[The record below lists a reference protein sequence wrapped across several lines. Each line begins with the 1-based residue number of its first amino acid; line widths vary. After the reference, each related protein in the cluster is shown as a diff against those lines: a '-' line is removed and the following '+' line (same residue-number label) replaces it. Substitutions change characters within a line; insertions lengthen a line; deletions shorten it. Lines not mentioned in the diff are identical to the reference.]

1 MEDITEQFN
10 LPKYTKGKSF
20 ADASSMIMDK
30 FKERKDPESKRTM
43 TEMLDRLR
51 QAQEFVKEQNKTP
64 EERQQEQ
71 MQMEQQAQ
79 MQAKQSQQQVDPQMQ
94 QQVLQEQPQQT
105 QFAEG
110 GLMNYI
116 SKNKSNQFDEGGV
129 ISDGNKF
136 GKFMKGNAGGIA
148 SAGAGAMNMIGDLS
162 GEGVSTNAGTAG
174 LTGAAKGAMAGMAL
188 GPVGAAIG
196 GVLGGA
202 AGLIGSGKAKRE
214 MIENERNETQLN
226 RNQSLN
232 TFAEGGQLNPDP
244 TYPQNPSDLIKSFKT
259 NQEGLDYKNPY
270 PNRTNRFHKFDDYQ
284 KRLKNRSF
292 GISPVTPNY
301 GSKLPFGDGT
311 GGTSPIKDEIKL
323 KKALLTRPV
332 VTNTKEDYNE
342 QINNAVNNSF
352 AKGGK
357 ITDTNQY
364 ALGDWLKRAG
374 KNVGAAATKTG
385 QFLNENKGD
394 ILRYT
399 PTAINAFQL
408 AKLPK
413 AEVESLNR
421 LDNRFK
427 PNYVD
432 EAALQNI
439 SRENYN
445 MSNQALTGAS
455 GGSTSALRSNIL
467 GAGLN
472 RNKALSSAYLKADD
486 INRGQDNT
494 AQQFNAGI
502 DKVNLQQSNSE
513 KDINARNRAAR
524 DNEKSK
530 LLSGIGTDIGSIGKE
545 EKYKDIIEKISGYDK
560 DGKLVAAKKAK
571 REAAEKDRA
580 IKKNTKKVMKS
591 VKKSPIKAI
600 QRNDFNLYN
609 GLKTYNV

>member
-1 MEDITEQFN
+1 MEDITTQFN

-79 MQAKQSQQQVDPQMQ
+79 MQAEQSQQQVDPQMQ
-94 QQVLQEQPQQT
+94 QQVPQEQPQQT

-116 SKNKSNQFDEGGV
+116 SKNKSNDYANGGFIDDKTQRDELMNQAIGGAQDTV
-129 ISDGNKF
+129 
-136 GKFMKGNAGGIA
+136 A
-148 SAGAGAMNMIGDLS
+148 SAF
-162 GEGVSTNAGTAG
+162 
-174 LTGAAKGAMAGMAL
+174 
-188 GPVGAAIG
+188 GPVGALVRGTQKLGEGFGNAIG
-196 GVLGGA
+196 GDAGAVVSGIFNPTKGTLGVMTDKDSTLGQKA
-202 AGLIGSGKAKRE
+202 LSMLPGVGNVINNSLIEKRKLE
-214 MIENERNETQLN
+214 SERNKTQLN

-232 TFAEGGQLNPDP
+232 TFAE
-244 TYPQNPSDLIKSFKT
+244 
-259 NQEGLDYKNPY
+259 
-270 PNRTNRFHKFDDYQ
+270 
-284 KRLKNRSF
+284 
-292 GISPVTPNY
+292 
-301 GSKLPFGDGT
+301 
-311 GGTSPIKDEIKL
+311 
-323 KKALLTRPV
+323 
-332 VTNTKEDYNE
+332 
-342 QINNAVNNSF
+342 
-352 AKGGK
+352 GGK

-364 ALGDWLKRAG
+364 ALGDWLKTAG
-374 KNVGAAATKTG
+374 KNVGTAATKTG

-394 ILRYT
+394 ILRYA

-486 INRGQDNT
+486 INRGQDDR
-494 AQQFNAGI
+494 AQQFNMNV
-502 DKVNLQQSNSE
+502 DRTNLQQSNSE

-530 LLSGIGTDIGSIGKE
+530 LLSGIGTDIGEIGKE

-571 REAAEKDRA
+571 REAAKQARL
-580 IKKNTKKVMKS
+580 N
-591 VKKSPIKAI
+591 KKSAKKTVKNSKSTIPK
-600 QRNDFNLYN
+600 NPLDFDLY
-609 GLKTYNV
+609 GKLKPFKR